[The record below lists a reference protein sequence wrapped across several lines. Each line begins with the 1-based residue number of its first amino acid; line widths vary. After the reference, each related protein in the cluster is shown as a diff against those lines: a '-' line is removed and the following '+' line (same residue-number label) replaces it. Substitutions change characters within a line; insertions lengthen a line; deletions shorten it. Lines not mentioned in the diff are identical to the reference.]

1 LNDEDEDYKKA
12 QETIE
17 ASKNNMGKLQE
28 KEFNKMKQFV
38 NFENPIVTQCMD
50 TNRRAVPLGK
60 DMTEH

>member
-28 KEFNKMKQFV
+28 KEFNKMKQLV
-38 NFENPIVTQCMD
+38 NVENPIVT
-50 TNRRAVPLGK
+50 K
-60 DMTEH
+60 